1 LGEFTVSNIINKHVP
16 HILRAQQAKE
26 TWGFPMAEET
36 KKVEWEEALDVCSG
50 FSERSGHSESKV
62 ESLF

>member
-1 LGEFTVSNIINKHVP
+1 
-16 HILRAQQAKE
+16 
-26 TWGFPMAEET
+26 MAEET